1 MLRKL
6 TLMLIFSLVLAACA
20 PAGAAPE
27 AGASGSIT
35 LTDGLGRT
43 LTLDSPPTRIVSTSP
58 SITQILFAIG
68 AGGQV
73 VGRDEYSI
81 YPEEALEVTD
91 FGSLYGEFP
100 AEAILALEPDMVIAA
115 DIIPEEQ
122 VQAIEDLGLPV
133 YWQADPVDFEDLYAN
148 LLALAGMTGREAEA
162 RVLIESLQARVAAV
176 EEKVA
181 SVEERPLVFYE
192 LDATDPANPWTSG
205 SGTFIDTIITLAG
218 GENMGAVLEGDY
230 AQISSEEVIAQNPD
244 IILLADEPY
253 GITVESV
260 GERAGWEVIAAVQ
273 NDQVVPFDPNILS
286 VPGPRLVDG
295 LEMVAEILHPELFE

>member
-43 LTLDSPPTRIVSTSP
+43 LTLDSPPTRIISTSP

-81 YPEEALEVTD
+81 YPEEALGVTD

-133 YWQADPVDFEDLYAN
+133 YWQADPVDIDGLYAN
-148 LLALAGMTGREAEA
+148 LTALAEMTGHEAEA
-162 RVLIESLQARVAAV
+162 QALIASLQVRVTAV

-192 LDATDPANPWTSG
+192 LDATDPANPWANGFAHVYQSIIQG
-205 SGTFIDTIITLAG
+205 NSQPTIPL
-218 GENMGAVLEGDY
+218 
-230 AQISSEEVIAQNPD
+230 
-244 IILLADEPY
+244 
-253 GITVESV
+253 
-260 GERAGWEVIAAVQ
+260 
-273 NDQVVPFDPNILS
+273 
-286 VPGPRLVDG
+286 
-295 LEMVAEILHPELFE
+295 